1 MIQLTNYEVGV
12 LGEQLVT
19 KYFKSLGSQVE
30 QSKNKY
36 DESKDLI
43 IDGIHTEVKTQSLY
57 RAFPFPDGPTNAF
70 TVPILSD
77 TKIHRNQ
84 LSKCLN
90 VPRLIFVRKAS
101 TQDPV
106 IRLYEAPP
114 VGKRLFSITQNTKDM
129 RYTAGFKLG
138 IMKELC
144 WVTDRKMIEKLMDN
158 WRGY

>member
-1 MIQLTNYEVGV
+1 MSVLTNYEVGV
-12 LGEQLVT
+12 LGEELVT
-19 KYFKSLGSQVE
+19 KYFNSLGCEVVS
-30 QSKNKY
+30 SKHKY
-36 DESKDLI
+36 DESKDLL
-43 IDGIHTEVKTQSLY
+43 IDGVATEVKTQSLY
-57 RAFPFPDGPTNAF
+57 RAFPFPDGATNAF

-101 TQDPV
+101 SQDPV

-114 VGKRLFSITQNTKDM
+114 VGKRLFSITQNSKDM
-129 RYTAGFKLG
+129 RYTAGFKLS

-144 WVTDRKMIEKLMDN
+144 WVTDKKMIQKLTDN
-158 WRGY
+158 WRGF